1 MAELWPGQ
9 GGPAIDYIS
18 GPPPELWQREQP
30 RGLVILG
37 ATGSIGRNAL
47 AVVEAKPDFFRV
59 WGLACA
65 RNVERLAAQAQ
76 RHRPPFLAVLDEAAA
91 EELATLLP
99 AGYRP
104 RILVGREGYAQLAA
118 LSEASTVLSAQ
129 VGAAG
134 LAGTLAAA
142 LAGMS
147 SVWPTRNPWSW
158 PVVWC
163 ATSAPAPAR
172 SSCPWIRNTTPFF
185 NVWPDAAR
193 RSPTWCSPPRAVPF
207 AAKARRNCA
216 RLRWS
221 KP

>member
-1 MAELWPGQ
+1 M
-9 GGPAIDYIS
+9 
-18 GPPPELWQREQP
+18 
-30 RGLVILG
+30 
-37 ATGSIGRNAL
+37 
-47 AVVEAKPDFFRV
+47 VEAKPDFFRV

-91 EELATLLP
+91 EKLAVLLP

-104 RILVGREGYAQLAA
+104 RVLVGREGYAQLAA
-118 LSEASTVLSAQ
+118 LPEASTVLSAQ

-142 LAGMS
+142 LAGKVVCLANKES
-147 SVWPTRNPWSW
+147 LVLAGGLVRDICARTGAVIL
-158 PVVWC
+158 PVDSEHNAIFQC
-163 ATSAPAPAR
+163 LAG
-172 SSCPWIRNTTPFF
+172 
-185 NVWPDAAR
+185 AAR
-193 RSPTWCSPPRAVPF
+193 RSPTWCSPLRAAPF